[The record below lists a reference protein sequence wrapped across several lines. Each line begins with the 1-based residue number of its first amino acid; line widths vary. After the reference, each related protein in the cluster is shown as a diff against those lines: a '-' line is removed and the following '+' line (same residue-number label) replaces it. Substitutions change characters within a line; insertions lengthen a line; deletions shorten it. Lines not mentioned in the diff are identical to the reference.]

1 MNDVRL
7 KIFNI
12 IACIICIAFLIGLL
26 GHACASGIERTKIS
40 ELSVLKDTKSNTT
53 LDIHFPVAITG
64 KRVNASE
71 QSDTFKFSRS
81 IAQNKNQSFLS
92 HKPTSGSWN
101 HSSTPIQSHTERSSQ
116 IVLSKLNVS
125 QYSLKNRPTQ
135 KPSIAEIISS
145 RTNRTVKQPVGPLS
159 ENAKAV
165 VQANNQ
171 FAFDV
176 YSCLAGDSGESGVN
190 IFFSPWSISSAFA
203 LTYEGARGNTADE
216 IRGVFHF
223 PSSIDTLREGY
234 LELSNSIN
242 GRDSG
247 FTLNTANAL
256 WAEKTYSFLPD
267 YVGNAN
273 RYYDAKTTNLD
284 FVNNPGSSRHTIN
297 SWVEEKTKHKIT
309 DLVPEGGIDPSTVL
323 VITNAIY
330 FKGTWLKQF
339 DPDKTMEEDFIL
351 GDGTTLRVP
360 MMTRTDKDAEY
371 WYTETDNLQV
381 LGMPYAHNKGK
392 GLSMLVLLP
401 KETDLESIEASL
413 SALRLEEL
421 NQALTYQRVMVSFPR
436 FKMETTY
443 SLSDTLSEMGMPS
456 AFRDAD
462 FSGMD
467 GSRNLFIDE
476 VYHKAYIDVNEEG
489 TEAAAATAVVMN
501 RSLAPGEP
509 IPVFRADHPFLFL
522 IQDNDTGNILFM
534 GRMVNPADV

>member
-1 MNDVRL
+1 M
-7 KIFNI
+7 IFTL
-12 IACIICIAFLIGLL
+12 FLALFLVLL
-26 GHACASGIERTKIS
+26 GPACASGIERTKIS
-40 ELSVLKDTKSNTT
+40 ELPVLKDTKSNIT
-53 LDIHFPVAITG
+53 LDIHHPLAVTG
-64 KRVNASE
+64 KRVNTPE
-71 QSDTFKFSRS
+71 QYVAFRFSKSDDQR
-81 IAQNKNQSFLS
+81 KNQTFLS
-92 HKPTSGSWN
+92 HEPSDRSWN
-101 HSSTPIQSHTERSSQ
+101 HFSTAVQSHTERSSQ
-116 IVLSKLNVS
+116 IIFSNQNA
-125 QYSLKNRPTQ
+125 QYSLKDRPAQ
-135 KPSIAEIISS
+135 KPSISEIISS
-145 RTNRTVKQPVGPLS
+145 RTNRTVKQPAGPLS
-159 ENAKAV
+159 ENVKAV

-176 YSCLAGDSGESGVN
+176 YSCLAGDSGESGGN
-190 IFFSPWSISSAFA
+190 IFFSPWSISSSFA

-223 PSSIDTLREGY
+223 PSSLDTLRKGY
-234 LELSNSIN
+234 LELSHSLN
-242 GRDSG
+242 GGDSG

-267 YVGNAN
+267 YVSNAN
-273 RYYDAKTTNLD
+273 RYYGAKTTNLD
-284 FVNNPGSSRHTIN
+284 FVNNPDRSRNTIN

-309 DLVPEGGIDPSTVL
+309 DLIPEGGIDPSTVL

-339 DPDKTMEEDFIL
+339 DPDKTTEEDFVL

-371 WYTETDNLQV
+371 WYAETENLQV

-401 KETDLESIEASL
+401 KGNDLESIETSL
-413 SALRLEEL
+413 SAWKIEEL

-443 SLSDTLSEMGMPS
+443 CLSDTLSEMGMPS

-476 VYHKAYIDVNEEG
+476 AYHKAYIDVNEEG

-509 IPVFRADHPFLFL
+509 VPVFRADHPFMFL
-522 IQDNDTGNILFM
+522 IKDNDTGNILFM
-534 GRMVNPADV
+534 GRMANPGEI

>member
-1 MNDVRL
+1 M
-7 KIFNI
+7 IFTL
-12 IACIICIAFLIGLL
+12 CLAFVLGLL
-26 GHACASGIERTKIS
+26 GPACASGIERAKIS
-40 ELSVLKDTKSNTT
+40 ELSVLKDTKSNSTP
-53 LDIHFPVAITG
+53 DIHQHVVIPG
-64 KRVNASE
+64 MRVNTPD
-71 QSDTFKFSRS
+71 QSDALKFSRS
-81 IAQNKNQSFLS
+81 LTQRKNQSFLS
-92 HKPTSGSWN
+92 PN
-101 HSSTPIQSHTERSSQ
+101 HTNGPRNQFSPAIQSHTDRSSQ
-116 IVLSKLNVS
+116 VIASKLNVS
-125 QYSLKNRPTQ
+125 QHSLKNRQTQ
-135 KPSIAEIISS
+135 KPSIAELISS
-145 RTNRTVKQPVGPLS
+145 RTNRTGKQPAASLS
-159 ENAKAV
+159 ENAKVV
-165 VQANNQ
+165 VQANNE
-171 FAFDV
+171 FGIDF
-176 YSCLAGDSGESGVN
+176 YSQLAGQPENEGRN
-190 IFFSPWSISSAFA
+190 IFFSPWSISSALA
-203 LTYEGARGNTADE
+203 ITYEGARNTTADE
-216 IRGVFHF
+216 IRSVFHF
-223 PSSIDTLREGY
+223 PASFDTLRKGY
-234 LELSNSIN
+234 LELSSSLN
-242 GRDSG
+242 GGDSG

-273 RYYDAKTTNLD
+273 RYYGAKTTNLD
-284 FVNNPGSSRHTIN
+284 FVNNPDMSRNTIN

-309 DLVPEGGIDPSTVL
+309 GLIPEGGIDPSTVL

-339 DPDKTMEEDFIL
+339 DPEKTMEEDFIL

-371 WYTETDNLQV
+371 WYAETESLQV

-401 KETDLESIEASL
+401 KGNDLESIETTL
-413 SALRLEEL
+413 SVWKIEEL

-456 AFRDAD
+456 AFSDAD

-476 VYHKAYIDVNEEG
+476 AYHKAYIDVNEEG

-509 IPVFRADHPFLFL
+509 VPVFRADHPFLFL

-534 GRMVNPADV
+534 GRMANPAEG